1 MNGKQY
7 TGLLFF
13 AYCGLPRA
21 ASHATYFL
29 REAGVSQ
36 RLRTLHRQLGEQAE
50 FQHRLLFL
58 LAEAV
63 GFEPTN
69 GYPLLVFKTSAFNH
83 SATLPLA
90 ILQQISRPL
99 P

>member
-1 MNGKQY
+1 MGGKQY

-13 AYCGLPRA
+13 AYCGVTTRCFACNLFLRA
-21 ASHATYFL
+21 A
-29 REAGVSQ
+29 GVNQ
-36 RLRTLHRQLGEQAE
+36 CLRTLHRQLGEQAE

-69 GYPLLVFKTSAFNH
+69 GYPLLVFKTSAFNR
-83 SATLPLA
+83 SATLP
-90 ILQQISRPL
+90 QHFSTPL